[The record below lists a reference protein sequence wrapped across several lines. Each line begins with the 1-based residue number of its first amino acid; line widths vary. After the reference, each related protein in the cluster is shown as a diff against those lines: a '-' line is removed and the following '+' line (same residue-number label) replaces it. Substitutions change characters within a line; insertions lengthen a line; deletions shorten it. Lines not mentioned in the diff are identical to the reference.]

1 MQYLHSDMRR
11 WLFACYL
18 HNWYIFGLFF
28 SKGSENNDEQR
39 KWKGAFTFVQC
50 ADTQL
55 GLIDKYFHDVKDDE
69 KVTWSRELK
78 YLNMAIDAINAL
90 EPKPKFMIIW

>member
-1 MQYLHSDMRR
+1 M
-11 WLFACYL
+11 
-18 HNWYIFGLFF
+18 
-28 SKGSENNDEQR
+28 
-39 KWKGAFTFVQC
+39 QC

-55 GLIDKYFHDVKDDE
+55 GLIEKYYHGVTEDE
-69 KVTWSRELK
+69 KTTWHRELK